1 MDTNKKREI
10 IKGKFPSEVSI
21 VFSGLAPGV
30 FDFVIHCKEEDKH
43 LFQMFAAT
51 LRFRASRGVY
61 TRNNA
66 YAKMRRLIL
75 SAQYKESGSFILEFE
90 WPKEPV
96 FLHLDE
102 EDFLSPCDDDYFNS
116 LDKENLRAALDAE
129 LSINRSAAKRL
140 KI

>member
-10 IKGKFPSEVSI
+10 IKGKFSCEVPI
-21 VFSGLAPGV
+21 IFSVLAPGIL
-30 FDFVIHCKEEDKH
+30 DFAVHCKEEDKH

-66 YAKMRRLIL
+66 YTKMRRLIL
-75 SAQYKESGSFILEFE
+75 SAQYKESGSFILEFD

-96 FLHLDE
+96 FLRLDE
-102 EDFLSPCDDDYFNS
+102 KYALSPCDDDYFNS
-116 LDKENLRAALDAE
+116 LDKENLHAVLE
-129 LSINRSAAKRL
+129 EKLSANHPTAKRL

>member
-10 IKGKFPSEVSI
+10 IKGKFPCEVPI
-21 VFSGLAPGV
+21 IFSGIAPGV
-30 FDFVIHCKEEDKH
+30 LDFVVHCKEEDKH
-43 LFQMFAAT
+43 LFEMFAAT
-51 LRFRASRGVY
+51 LRFRASRGAY

-66 YAKMRRLIL
+66 YNKMRRLIL

-102 EDFLSPCDDDYFNS
+102 EDVLSPCDDEHFTS
-116 LDKENLRAALDAE
+116 LEKKNLRAALE
-129 LSINRSAAKRL
+129 SKLNINRPAAKQL

>member
-10 IKGKFPSEVSI
+10 IKGKFPCEVP
-21 VFSGLAPGV
+21 VEFSGIAQGAL
-30 FDFVIHCKEEDKH
+30 DFIVHCKDEDKH
-43 LFQMFAAT
+43 LFEMFAAT

-75 SAQYKESGSFILEFE
+75 SAQYKDSSSFILEFE
-90 WPKEPV
+90 FPKEPV
-96 FLHLDE
+96 FLHLVE
-102 EDFLSPCDDDYFNS
+102 EDVLSPCDDDYFNL
-116 LDKENLRAALDAE
+116 LDKENLCAALEAE
-129 LSINRSAAKRL
+129 LNANRLAAKRL